1 MCLFN
6 ICNKSA
12 AAFRRAAW
20 RPGAVKPDNGPKHC
34 WLIITPGFTAPCLSV
49 NSRGLFFLFFPL
61 SAAVDIPFCKGHLE
75 QIQSVT
81 FRRHNPTSLA
91 ATHHSSASVRY
102 GCRRDTKKNT
112 TESPKLTWPP
122 WRVAA
127 HPMNDCHTTK
137 ARQGSWAPW
146 CQAQSG
152 YIRMG

>member
-12 AAFRRAAW
+12 AVFRRAAW

-34 WLIITPGFTAPCLSV
+34 WLIITLGFTAPCLSV

-61 SAAVDIPFCKGHLE
+61 SAAVDITFCKGRLE

-81 FRRHNPTSLA
+81 FRRQPSVSSSHTLQLYQREARLSRGHQKNPT
-91 ATHHSSASVRY
+91 HSP
-102 GCRRDTKKNT
+102 
-112 TESPKLTWPP
+112 ELIWPP
-122 WRVAA
+122 WQVAA
-127 HPMNDCHTTK
+127 HPMDDCHTAN

-146 CQAQSG
+146 CQAQSQ
-152 YIRMG
+152 YIRRG

>member
-146 CQAQSG
+146 C
-152 YIRMG
+152 